1 MTGFPQLIGCGE
13 YVPGTIGLPSP
24 AVYTPTPPRT
34 ITIWES
40 TPTIPPFP
48 RRDPDPPDDLIPPII
63 VRDPSNPFFIPFN
76 PVNPNPPTDPDPD
89 PTLIVGI
96 GGNTRPTPEPP
107 RRTGG
112 DPDLIIGIGGA
123 GLDDP
128 DGGGGGGPTFSE
140 VPTINLADSGG
151 GAGGGGD
158 VTLSDEQMIEY
169 ERQVINPNL
178 QLENEGTNNFPGAS
192 VTNTIDLRDGS
203 GRSMFSNSFTGNNI
217 YDPIY
222 NILDHSQTPITFV
235 SNSLYRGIFA
245 DRVATEISYL
255 IRNISRRANWEERY
269 ITGLTQSKLTQSLN
283 SILLEAFD
291 TILDING
298 VPVTRDYFITRVFQ
312 HLISGKLDEFDPN
325 YYIRLA
331 DSISKRTANNIV
343 RTVNEQ
349 SAKSQAIN
357 LIANNSYSA
366 DPSNY
371 SEGNEINIA
380 RMRFLL
386 TDLESTFDVETIDGT
401 EYQLELEDAG
411 VEVDYAQSLQES
423 NQLTSDYVPPG
434 EGDGYYYKIETELG
448 NLLPLVL
455 DTQLSSAYFMQS
467 AARNL
472 ALNLLDQDPS
482 YTVTTT
488 IDLIDSELSSGYN
501 ESYTASAHYF
511 KLDLRTINN
520 QRTVDN
526 FIEDITANYVK
537 LTDPDEILEHSK
549 TYGQKVVQF
558 NLQYDDPFLQ
568 YADRTGVMTLNMK
581 DVTFRSFNPRR
592 TPARN
597 GIITRNLPDGFVVYP
612 VNTIKDN
619 PLGAYSTI
627 TSLNTQ
633 VTRSLKAVMDFSMT
647 ENDLRKR
654 TLRRSVVWDNEGSFR
669 YGLIGIDNSEN
680 VYYTYDANDFPNR
693 FDVSGRS
700 EVGNLVYNVINQ
712 TLEQKYS
719 FDYLTWWDVYRR
731 LSTKDFA
738 KLAFNFPDSVSTSLY
753 QGWLSYPIQD
763 VLYRDGAAPDNL
775 TEVNSS
781 IEDPI
786 YLDGRSRNNV

>member
-13 YVPGTIGLPSP
+13 YVPGSRGIPEP
-24 AVYTPTPPRT
+24 VVYTPTPPRT
-34 ITIWES
+34 ITIWET
-40 TPTIPPFP
+40 TPTIPPLP
-48 RRDPDPPDDLIPPII
+48 RRDPDPPDDVVPPII

-96 GGNTRPTPEPP
+96 GGNTRPDPEPP

-128 DGGGGGGPTFSE
+128 EGGGDGGGPTFSE

-151 GAGGGGD
+151 GGGGTD
-158 VTLSDEQMIEY
+158 VTLSDEQMIELD
-169 ERQVINPNL
+169 RRLINPNFST
-178 QLENEGTNNFPGAS
+178 EDEGTNNFPG
-192 VTNTIDLRDGS
+192 VRDTTTIDLQDGS
-203 GRSMFSNSFTGNNI
+203 GRSMFSNSFTGNNL

-235 SNSLYRGIFA
+235 DNNRYRNIFA
-245 DRVATEISYL
+245 NRVAQEISYL
-255 IRNISRRANWEERY
+255 INNITRRANWEERY
-269 ITGLTQSKLTQSLN
+269 ITGLTLGKLTESMN

-298 VPVTRDYFITRVFQ
+298 TAVTRSYFLTKVFQ
-312 HLISGKLDEFDPN
+312 HLISGTLDEFDSD

-331 DSISKRTANNIV
+331 DSISKRSANNIV
-343 RTVNEQ
+343 RSVNEQ
-349 SAKSQAIN
+349 TAKNKVIN
-357 LIANNSYSA
+357 LIAQNAYSA

-371 SEGNEINIA
+371 TNDHEINIA

-386 TDLESTFDVETIDGT
+386 TDLEATFDVETIDGT

-423 NQLTSDYVPPG
+423 IGVTSDYVPPG

-448 NLLPLVL
+448 DLIPLLL
-455 DTQLSSAYFMQS
+455 DTQLSKAYFTRS
-467 AARNL
+467 ATRNL
-472 ALNLLDQDPS
+472 ALDLLDQDPS

-488 IDLIDSELSSGYN
+488 IDVGNSELSSGYF
-501 ESYTASAHYF
+501 EEYTASAHYF
-511 KLDLRTINN
+511 KLDLRSIDNK
-520 QRTVDN
+520 RTVDN

-537 LTDPDEILEHSK
+537 LTDPEEILEHSK

-568 YADRTGVMTLNMK
+568 YADRTGTMTLNMK
-581 DVTFRSFNPRR
+581 DVTFRSFSPRR
-592 TPARN
+592 TPARDS
-597 GIITRNLPDGFVVYP
+597 ILTRNLPDGFVVYP

-619 PLGAYSTI
+619 PLGAYSTM
-627 TSLNTQ
+627 TSVDTT
-633 VTRSLKAVMDFSMT
+633 VTRSLKAIMDFSMFE
-647 ENDLRKR
+647 ENLTKR
-654 TLRRSVVWDNEGSFR
+654 ALRRSVVWDNEGSFR
-669 YGLIGIDNSEN
+669 YGLVGIDNSEN
-680 VYYTYDANDFPNR
+680 VYYIYDPNDFPNS
-693 FDVSGRS
+693 FQVSGRS
-700 EVGNLVYNVINQ
+700 AVGNLVYNIINR
-712 TLEQKYS
+712 TLEQRYT

-731 LSTKDFA
+731 LPTKDFA
-738 KLAFNFPDSVSTSLY
+738 KLAFNFPNAASTALY
-753 QGWLSYPIQD
+753 QGWLGYPIQD
-763 VLYRDGAAPDNL
+763 VLYRNGAAPDNL
-775 TEVNSS
+775 IEVNSS